1 MINEWLNELSDG
13 CLIEVFREWFLNEV
27 TVV

>member
-13 CLIEVFREWFLNEV
+13 CLIEVFSEWFLNEV